1 MTDELHNTITYKDTL
16 VRIPMQYADK
26 AEYENEIKAAIII
39 TEVNISNDS
48 SVHNKKYP
56 LMTKFLQT
64 SVMFS
69 KPI

>member
-1 MTDELHNTITYKDTL
+1 MTNELHNTIKFKDTL
-16 VRIPMQYADK
+16 VRIPLHYAEEE
-26 AEYENEIKAAIII
+26 EYENEIKAAIII